1 MHNSLTADFPIIRIF
16 GVNKDLK
23 FVKNF
28 LDKAFV
34 IFATTTMIILA
45 PSAKH
50 FMDKIV
56 VICNNNVF
64 ETANPISLKDLP
76 KAKLSAKLSST
87 FISLQ
92 YDRINSEVLNDA
104 TYQSYIDRHSI
115 ISVDVETETTSA
127 IPEWFEY
134 DLARIIQA
142 EGGILDDTAQQ
153 LIGYVFLNRMSSPY
167 FPDTFDGVFNDGDAY
182 HPNTHEFFEL
192 KKTPSDQALANA
204 KVCLE
209 NYYNNTIPV
218 PDCLV
223 YQAEFNQGAGL
234 YQSIG
239 KMKFCLDSRL
249 GYKDDYQNFLIK

>member
-16 GVNKDLK
+16 GVNKNLK

-45 PSAKH
+45 PGAKH
-50 FMDKIV
+50 YMDKIV
-56 VICNNNVF
+56 VLCNNNTF
-64 ETANPISLKDLP
+64 ETVNPINVKDLP
-76 KAKLSAKLSST
+76 KSNLSAKLSST
-87 FISLQ
+87 FVSLQ
-92 YDRINSEVLNDA
+92 SDKINSEVLNNA
-104 TYQSYIDRHSI
+104 IYQSYIDRHSI
-115 ISVDVETETTSA
+115 ISVDVETTST

-142 EGGILDDTAQQ
+142 EGGILNDTAQQ
-153 LIGYVFLNRMSSPY
+153 LIGYVFLNRMNSPY

-182 HPNTHEFFEL
+182 HPNTHEFFSTRE
-192 KKTPSDQALANA
+192 TPSNQALANA

-234 YQSIG
+234 YESID
-239 KMKFCLDSRL
+239 KMKFCLDNRP
-249 GYKDDYQNFLIK
+249 GYKDDYHNFLIQ